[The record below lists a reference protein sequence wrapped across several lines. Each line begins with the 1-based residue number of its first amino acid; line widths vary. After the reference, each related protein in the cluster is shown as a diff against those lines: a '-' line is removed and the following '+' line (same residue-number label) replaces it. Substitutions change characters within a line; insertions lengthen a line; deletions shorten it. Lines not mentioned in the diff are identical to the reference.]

1 MPLREE
7 NMKMKIVVLDG
18 YTENPGDLSWDGLT
32 SCGELT
38 VYDRTPAELTAERIG
53 DAEAVYTNKTPITE
67 EILDRCPGIRFIGTL
82 ATGYNVV
89 DVKAAAERG
98 IPVCNIPGYGTAAVA
113 QFTMGLL
120 LELCHHIGAH
130 SESVKAGEWSACPDF
145 CYWKFPQMELAG
157 KTMGIIG
164 YGSIGREVGRLAHAF
179 GMRVLANARTRRPE
193 LETDWCRY
201 AELDELFA
209 QSDVISLHCPLFPE
223 TEGLIN
229 RDSIAKMKEG
239 VLILNTARG
248 PLIVEKDLREALDAG
263 KVGGAALDVV
273 SKEPIEPENPLLGA
287 ENIIFTPHIAWAPR
301 ESRQRLMDI
310 AVENLRAF
318 MRGTPVNVVNSPV
331 SAHSDRR

>member
-229 RDSIAKMKEG
+229 RDSIAKMKDG

-318 MRGTPVNVVNSPV
+318 MQGTPVNVVNSPV